1 VEPVEVNAGGYY
13 LRALRADDRIDDR
26 PAVLA
31 AYADRNTAR
40 WIPEYDV
47 RTLAE
52 AGAYV
57 AQRQREWRD
66 DQRCSWAIA
75 EPGTGQMLGEIG
87 LKNLD
92 FERGE
97 AAVACWTHPAHR
109 GRGVAT
115 HAVRTVLRF
124 GFSALG
130 LNRIEYWYA
139 QGNEASARVA
149 AKCGFTRLG
158 ILPGATEVDGE
169 QRDLYCYACTAP
181 AVDVA
186 APSA

>member
-1 VEPVEVNAGGYY
+1 MEPVEINAGGYY
-13 LRALRADDRIDDR
+13 LRTLRADGRIDDR
-26 PAVLA
+26 HAVLA
-31 AYADRNTAR
+31 AYSDPDTAR
-40 WIPEYDV
+40 WIPEYEV
-47 RTLAE
+47 RTME
-52 AGAYV
+52 AATEYV
-57 AQRQREWRD
+57 ALRQREWRD
-66 DQRCSWAIA
+66 DQRCSWAVA
-75 EPGTGQMLGEIG
+75 EPETGQMLGEIG

-115 HAVRTVLRF
+115 HAVRTALRF

-130 LNRIEYWYA
+130 LTRIEYWYA

-149 AKCGFTRLG
+149 AKCGFQQLG
-158 ILPGATEVDGE
+158 ILRDATEVDGE

-186 APSA
+186 TLDV